1 MNCITFS
8 SSVATEASK
17 IAISYLWLFIYFL
30 SFFKKIKKNYFW
42 LCWILIAMCE
52 LSLVVVSSGSS
63 LVMVLRLLIAG
74 ASLVAESSL

>member
-1 MNCITFS
+1 MYRITSS

-30 SFFKKIKKNYFW
+30 SFLKKIFLNYFG
-42 LCWILIAMCE
+42 LCWILIATCE
-52 LSLVVVSSGSS
+52 LSLAVVSSGSS
-63 LVMVLRLLIAG
+63 LVMVLRLLTAG